1 MDANLCHFCQHF
13 ILRNFAF
20 FELFN
25 RSVVDFSNVKSSGLC
40 THNLK
45 GHENKLSPGFNSSV
59 MIDIRRI
66 LIVIMAVMGHFSSD
80 DAGFIC
86 FPEGR
91 FKNGGKVI

>member
-1 MDANLCHFCQHF
+1 MDANLCHFCQHYPTKF
-13 ILRNFAF
+13 CF

-40 THNLK
+40 THDLK
-45 GHENKLSPGFNSSV
+45 GHENKLSPGFNSV

-80 DAGFIC
+80 EAGFIC

-91 FKNGGKVI
+91 FKNVGKVI